1 MPFEPGDRDLAVLLF
16 TWQNR
21 FVSTAQ
27 LHRAFWRDASSAAA
41 SKRLVALRRAGLLG
55 FRSFAWLSERLLYF
69 PCLRGNRILADCGLL
84 AREWAR
90 DFPRRPEDLSPTL
103 RHDLKVVDLRLGL
116 EESGADGRTWISDH
130 QLRMLSREPG
140 PRKRVPDGI
149 FEFSF
154 RGIQGRGLLEY
165 EHAPYRRPTAKD
177 LLSRLRHRYEGCF
190 VFIVTRTRGRA
201 DCFRAWA
208 RESGVYAD
216 APRQL
221 AFSHQEAVAD
231 LGLDGGFVDVEGKPW
246 DGTK

>member
-1 MPFEPGDRDLAVLLF
+1 MRFEPTDRDLAVLLF

-27 LHRAFWRDASSAAA
+27 LHRAFWQDASPSAA
-41 SKRLVALRRAGLLG
+41 SKRLVALREAGLLG

-69 PCLRGNRILADCGLL
+69 PCQGGNRVLADCGLL
-84 AREWAR
+84 AKEWLK
-90 DFPRRPEDLSPTL
+90 DFPRRPEDLSPAL

-116 EESGADGRTWISDH
+116 EESGVDGRTWVSDH

-154 RGIQGRGLLEY
+154 RGIRGGGLLEY
-165 EHAPYRRPTAKD
+165 EHAPYRRPAAKG
-177 LLSRLRHRYEGCF
+177 LLSRLRHRYGGRF
-190 VFIVTRTRGRA
+190 VFLVARAGGRA
-201 DCFRAWA
+201 DTLRAWA
-208 RESGVYAD
+208 RESGIYAD

-221 AFSHQEAVAD
+221 AFSHQEAVAE
-231 LGLDGGFVDVEGKPW
+231 LGLDGGFLDVEGRPW